1 MRSVYFEMQDVST
14 RLTQLGLDDSLLQE
28 SVRQAHLFRARITPN
43 HPRIYPGLV
52 MWGEI
57 VAALRNV
64 LRPRGWYRPEVGNY
78 ELTVN
83 DDLNLAIA
91 VASGD
96 EATGTPYGN
105 PSNRSP
111 KGKNTVEAV
120 EANRQLDMFS
130 DLLPELSQADDS
142 DTNQQTWVLLHFT
155 DAGKQE
161 IRLEL
166 SRPSAIGDDGKI
178 SDWSER
184 IILGSIPTGDD
195 DVSVES
201 PQGPDIDFDVRRKIG

>member
-1 MRSVYFEMQDVST
+1 MYAVHFEPQDVIT
-14 RLTQLGLDDSLLQE
+14 RLQQLGLDEISLQGA
-28 SVRQAHLFRARITPN
+28 VQQAHLYRVRITAN

-57 VAALRNV
+57 VAALRNL
-64 LRPRGWYRPEVGNY
+64 LRPRDWYRPEAGNY

-83 DDLNLAIA
+83 DELNLAIA

-96 EATGTPYGN
+96 EATGNQFGS

-111 KGKNTVEAV
+111 KGRNTVEAV
-120 EANRQLDMFS
+120 EANRQLDMFAE
-130 DLLPELSQADDS
+130 LLPEMSEAEE
-142 DTNQQTWVLLHFT
+142 DTSNQQTWVLLHFT
-155 DAGKQE
+155 DVAKRE

-166 SRPSAIGDDGKI
+166 SRPSAISKDGKI
-178 SDWSER
+178 SAWSER
-184 IILGSIPTGDD
+184 IILGSISTGD

-201 PQGPDIDFDVRRKIG
+201 LQGPNIDFDVRRKSG

>member
-1 MRSVYFEMQDVST
+1 MRDVHAEPHQV
-14 RLTQLGLDDSLLQE
+14 RFHLEEIGLEEALLQE
-28 SVRQAHLFRARITPN
+28 SIRQAHLFRVRITPN

-57 VAALRNV
+57 VAALRNL
-64 LRPRGWYRPEVGNY
+64 LRSRGWYRPEAGNY

-83 DDLNLAIA
+83 DKLNIAIA

-96 EATGTPYGN
+96 EATGNPSLT

-111 KGKNTVEAV
+111 KGRNTVEAV

-130 DLLPELSQADDS
+130 ELLPELPESDDS
-142 DTNQQTWVLLHFT
+142 TSNQQTWVLLHFT
-155 DAGKQE
+155 DAIKRE

-166 SRPSAIGDDGKI
+166 SRPFAISADGKI

-184 IILGSIPTGDD
+184 IILGSIPTGEDD
-195 DVSVES
+195 LPVES
-201 PQGPDIDFDVRRKIG
+201 PQGPSIDFDVRRKAG